1 MPATKLSLNSFT
13 NFLCLSLSIN
23 LSIFKNLLSCLMNIL
38 KSFLSF
44 IILTLFLKMRY
55 PFLMSK
61 ASIALT
67 ILEMTTS
74 LWTVNLRFYLSLA
87 LLNTLWNLINFGS
100 NGWSILLLKTSATS
114 VYISLIIL
122 LTLPIQ
128 TCVFSIK
135 LYSYFIFLSI
145 ILAYYLLN
153 YS

>member
-1 MPATKLSLNSFT
+1 
-13 NFLCLSLSIN
+13 
-23 LSIFKNLLSCLMNIL
+23 
-38 KSFLSF
+38 
-44 IILTLFLKMRY
+44 MRY